1 MEGVIVGKSAGAEGI
16 AQGALAAEAVVGVG
30 EIRGVVAVVYF

>member
-1 MEGVIVGKSAGAEGI
+1 MEGLVVGEGAGAEGI

-30 EIRGVVAVVYF
+30 KVGGVVAVVYF